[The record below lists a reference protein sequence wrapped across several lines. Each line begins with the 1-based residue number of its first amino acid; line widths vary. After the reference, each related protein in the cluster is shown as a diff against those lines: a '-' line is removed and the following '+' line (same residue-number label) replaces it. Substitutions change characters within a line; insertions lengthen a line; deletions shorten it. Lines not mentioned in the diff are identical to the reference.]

1 MRLLVFGG
9 TGLLGSH
16 VCEQARRQ
24 GWDIVATHYSSR
36 PWATPDIDWR
46 PCDVTEQSNVHD
58 LVERS
63 RPDAI
68 VNTAYIQSGEKAF
81 ATCADGA
88 GNVARAA
95 GANGCRLVHVSTDLV
110 FDGTLGRAYRES
122 DDASPIT
129 DYGRAKVD
137 GEAQVLDA
145 LPAALVARTSI
156 IYGEPSAPQE
166 RLVQRAIDGDGIAFF
181 IDEWRTPVE
190 VGHLASAICHLATL
204 DHSGLL
210 HLAGDERLDRLDFAK
225 LIARRLGLDPAALIG
240 RTRDPAFGPRPRDV
254 SLDCSLAKSLGFV
267 LPGPS
272 NLLDQ
277 S

>member
-16 VCEQARRQ
+16 VCEHARGQ
-24 GWDIVATHYSSR
+24 GWDVVATHYSSG
-36 PWATPDIDWR
+36 PGATRDIDWR
-46 PCDVTEQSNVHD
+46 PCDVTESSKVHE

-63 RPDAI
+63 LPDAI
-68 VNTAYIQSGEKAF
+68 VNTAYIQHGEKAF

-95 GANGCRLVHVSTDLV
+95 GANGGRLVHVSTDLV

-122 DDASPIT
+122 DDVSPIT
-129 DYGRAKVD
+129 EYGRAKVD
-137 GEAQVLDA
+137 GEAQVLEA
-145 LPAALVARTSI
+145 LPEALVARTSI

-166 RLVQRAIDGDGIAFF
+166 LLVQRAIDGDDIAFF
-181 IDEWRTPVE
+181 TDEWRTPVE
-190 VGHLASAICHLATL
+190 VGHLASAICRLATL

-210 HLAGDERLDRLDFAK
+210 HLAGNERLDRLDFAK

-240 RTRDPAFGPRPRDV
+240 RQRDPALGPRPEDV
-254 SLDCSLAKSLGFV
+254 SLDCSVAENLGFA

-272 NLLDQ
+272 SLLDQ